1 MCNRYA
7 VHIYSKH
14 VGNVGFC
21 GLKMDLFC
29 FEHVLFV
36 CANSNKSFLW
46 RAVEPMSSVRLR

>member
-36 CANSNKSFLW
+36 CANS
-46 RAVEPMSSVRLR
+46 MSSVRLR